1 MMVGAHVAVHRRAD
15 PRIAR
20 RPWWT
25 RPWVFLAGFA
35 ILVLFCVI
43 VVGGYSL
50 HWRWTGLS
58 DSVTLWDW
66 LQVLALPIALG
77 AAPILMRHRRRLHR
91 RHRQALAAGTGAFLG
106 LVLAGY
112 LVPMHWTG
120 FTGNTL
126 WNWLELLLL
135 PVVVATASVWA
146 TTWPPARPHLLATA
160 VTAGTLAVLAIFG
173 YTVPWHWT
181 GFAGNTAWDWIKLL
195 LLPIIVPVALLPPVT
210 RHLTDR
216 LAPPRDPPARPQP

>member
-1 MMVGAHVAVHRRAD
+1 MMAGAHVVVRRRVTGRASGS
-15 PRIAR
+15 A
-20 RPWWT
+20 WWA
-25 RPWVFLAGFA
+25 RPWVLATGLGV
-35 ILVLFCVI
+35 LVLFCVI

-77 AAPILMRHRRRLHR
+77 AVPILMRHRSRLHR
-91 RHRQALAAGTGAFLG
+91 RHRHALAAGAGAFVG

-112 LVPMHWTG
+112 LVPMGWTG

-126 WNWLELLLL
+126 WDWLELLLL
-135 PVVVATASVWA
+135 PAVVASASVWA
-146 TTWPPARPHLLATA
+146 TTWPPARPHLFA
-160 VTAGTLAVLAIFG
+160 VGVAILTLAVLAVFG
-173 YTVPWHWT
+173 YTVPWRWT

-195 LLPIIVPVALLPPVT
+195 LLPVIVPVALLPPVT
-210 RHLTDR
+210 RYLADR
-216 LAPPRDPPARPQP
+216 LAPPHEE